1 MFPSPLCERPAIWLA
16 LVCFGRFG
24 AMLVSMTYA
33 ASIPVLMGPWAM
45 SATAAG
51 TVQTAFNAANAIALP
66 LVSTV
71 ADHVGAR
78 RILLVSS
85 WLGAAA
91 SLAFAILARSH
102 DTAVLLFALVGISQA
117 GTYTP
122 AIMLIAGRY
131 DAARRG
137 AAIGWL
143 LASSSLG
150 NVGSLAVSGMALA
163 AAGYETAFL
172 CTAMGPVLGA
182 LLFSLSAFCG
192 GGMARPDVK
201 PPSAIS
207 PPRAAPDRSVVL
219 LNIGYVGHS
228 WELLGMFAWA
238 PAFVTAAASAAAVG
252 GAAPI
257 AGAWLAGLLH
267 LAGFAAALT
276 MGRASDRL
284 GRRRVLMVLA
294 AIGTAC
300 SFTFG
305 WTVGLPVGLIAVF
318 AAIYGFSAFGD
329 SPVLSTAMT
338 EAVAPGRLGRALAVR
353 SVFGF
358 GAGAISPLAFGMVL
372 DLTNAPGAPPSRWGW
387 AFVLLGIGGAMA
399 AICAWLLPNTRRGK
413 IE

>member
-1 MFPSPLCERPAIWLA
+1 MFPSLLCERPAIWLA

-143 LASSSLG
+143 LASSSRG

-182 LLFSLSAFCG
+182 L
-192 GGMARPDVK
+192 
-201 PPSAIS
+201 
-207 PPRAAPDRSVVL
+207 
-219 LNIGYVGHS
+219 
-228 WELLGMFAWA
+228 
-238 PAFVTAAASAAAVG
+238 
-252 GAAPI
+252 
-257 AGAWLAGLLH
+257 
-267 LAGFAAALT
+267 
-276 MGRASDRL
+276 
-284 GRRRVLMVLA
+284 
-294 AIGTAC
+294 
-300 SFTFG
+300 
-305 WTVGLPVGLIAVF
+305 
-318 AAIYGFSAFGD
+318 
-329 SPVLSTAMT
+329 
-338 EAVAPGRLGRALAVR
+338 
-353 SVFGF
+353 
-358 GAGAISPLAFGMVL
+358 
-372 DLTNAPGAPPSRWGW
+372 
-387 AFVLLGIGGAMA
+387 
-399 AICAWLLPNTRRGK
+399 
-413 IE
+413 